1 MKMRILILL
10 GFGLTLPLLFIA
22 CSDKTSSETAGN
34 AQSAAFEKI
43 TSITGIPDNFNG
55 CSCALARNKSEY
67 DAQKFIYLESY
78 GKIDPDKN
86 IAAISLDG
94 QEIIYPRKQSPQGL
108 QVLVLYK
115 SKGGGKSDDVGNQRT
130 GKLVI
135 KQENGAT
142 LKEEFFGVCGC

>member
-1 MKMRILILL
+1 MNKRILVLL
-10 GFGLTLPLLFIA
+10 GLSLTMSLLLMG
-22 CSDKTSSETAGN
+22 CSDKTASETSGN
-34 AQSAAFEKI
+34 SPSASFE
-43 TSITGIPDNFNG
+43 SITAVAGIPENFNG

-86 IAAISLDG
+86 IAMISLDG
-94 QEIIYPRKQSPQGL
+94 QEIIYPRKQPPQGL
-108 QVLVLYK
+108 QVLVLYE
-115 SKGGGKSDDVGNQRT
+115 SKGGGKSDIRANQRT